1 MEYLKL
7 VYVGFAFPHHENTMG
22 GYHHIASS
30 LKYDYCVDCQTLY
43 NQFSAK
49 SSSVLAKMIRGINR
63 ILWGQHIAPWY
74 LLRVLWLSITNKN
87 LCFHVIYGENLID
100 DLFCAVLVVTRWY
113 VHFTN
118 HSNGSKETFLVEL
131 PQAD

>member
-100 DLFCAVLVVTRWY
+100 DL
-113 VHFTN
+113 
-118 HSNGSKETFLVEL
+118 
-131 PQAD
+131 

>member
-63 ILWGQHIAPWY
+63 ILCTNILRLGIYSVFYGY
-74 LLRVLWLSITNKN
+74 LLPTRIYVFMLSMAKT
-87 LCFHVIYGENLID
+87 L
-100 DLFCAVLVVTRWY
+100 
-113 VHFTN
+113 
-118 HSNGSKETFLVEL
+118 
-131 PQAD
+131 

>member
-63 ILWGQHIAPWY
+63 ILWGQHIVPWY
-74 LLRVLWLSITNKN
+74 LLRVYGYLLPTRIYVFMLSIAKT
-87 LCFHVIYGENLID
+87 L
-100 DLFCAVLVVTRWY
+100 
-113 VHFTN
+113 
-118 HSNGSKETFLVEL
+118 
-131 PQAD
+131 

>member
-49 SSSVLAKMIRGINR
+49 SSSVLAKM
-63 ILWGQHIAPWY
+63 
-74 LLRVLWLSITNKN
+74 V
-87 LCFHVIYGENLID
+87 
-100 DLFCAVLVVTRWY
+100 
-113 VHFTN
+113 
-118 HSNGSKETFLVEL
+118 
-131 PQAD
+131 